1 MEINKY
7 DLNWCVRRLPWLLRE
22 TMKKYGS
29 QIVVA
34 GGYIRACI
42 LNEPVNDIDL
52 FVADKDFAKAVALEM
67 VDGKEKRLIIT
78 DNAIT
83 VKGLK
88 HTIQFITRWVYDD
101 PHKIL
106 ESFDFT
112 ICQAAFWW
120 HKNIYGG
127 VWTSITSES
136 FYQDLPSKRLI
147 YTSPIRE
154 EEPGG
159 SMLRVL
165 KYYQRGYR
173 ITIDSLAAVI
183 TRLSAGV
190 DYSTKGI
197 VDVKTGDLDAPYF
210 HKIISGLLH
219 EVDPNIDPDHI
230 IEDVK
235 IDGDGD
241 VDEDDA
247 NEAGA

>member
-1 MEINKY
+1 
-7 DLNWCVRRLPWLLRE
+7 
-22 TMKKYGS
+22 
-29 QIVVA
+29 
-34 GGYIRACI
+34 
-42 LNEPVNDIDL
+42 
-52 FVADKDFAKAVALEM
+52 
-67 VDGKEKRLIIT
+67 
-78 DNAIT
+78 
-83 VKGLK
+83 
-88 HTIQFITRWVYDD
+88 
-101 PHKIL
+101 
-106 ESFDFT
+106 
-112 ICQAAFWW
+112 
-120 HKNIYGG
+120 
-127 VWTSITSES
+127 
-136 FYQDLPSKRLI
+136 
-147 YTSPIRE
+147 
-154 EEPGG
+154 
-159 SMLRVL
+159 MLRVL